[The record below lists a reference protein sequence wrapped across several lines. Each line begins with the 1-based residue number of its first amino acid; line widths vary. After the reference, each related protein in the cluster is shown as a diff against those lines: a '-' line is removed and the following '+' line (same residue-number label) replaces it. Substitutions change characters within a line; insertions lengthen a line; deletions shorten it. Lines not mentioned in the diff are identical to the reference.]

1 MQRSRSILSFDI
13 RRAIARASHLSILFE
28 RIVDVEIL
36 EQLLEI
42 SVWTMG
48 LLKRARMLLLLLL
61 LLITMLRL
69 EHHVI
74 GRAIRSISGRY
85 DIIDAGTSLSLGQ
98 TDTGAIGKYA
108 LARRGRLRLRR
119 RRCMMEYGR

>member
-48 LLKRARMLLLLLL
+48 LLKRARMLLLLL